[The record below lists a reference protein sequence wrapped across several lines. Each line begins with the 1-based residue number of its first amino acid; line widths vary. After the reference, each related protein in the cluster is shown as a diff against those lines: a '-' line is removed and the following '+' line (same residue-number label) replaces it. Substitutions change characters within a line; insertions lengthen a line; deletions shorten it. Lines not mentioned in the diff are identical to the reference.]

1 MSNVL
6 PCIDLFRQWIVFIE
20 YYTENLEYY
29 MKEFTHKNLFEQK
42 RNLITLALF
51 SVDGIFVR
59 VSLWNYLLNL
69 KIQLIPLKRNSFI
82 CVNNKSIYLRQ
93 LAYNR
98 IDYRSN
104 SQSKAITQ
112 RQTMRCVLYVI
123 RISVLNQ
130 S

>member
-1 MSNVL
+1 
-6 PCIDLFRQWIVFIE
+6 
-20 YYTENLEYY
+20 

-59 VSLWNYLLNL
+59 VSLCNYLLNL

-123 RISVLNQ
+123 RINVLNQ